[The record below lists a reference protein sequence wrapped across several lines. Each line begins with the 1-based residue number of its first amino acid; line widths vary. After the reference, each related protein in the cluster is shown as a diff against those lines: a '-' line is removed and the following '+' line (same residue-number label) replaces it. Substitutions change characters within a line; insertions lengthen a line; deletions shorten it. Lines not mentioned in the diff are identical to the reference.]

1 MKIRRFT
8 LTRIGGV
15 AVIAFLA
22 ITLADAAEL
31 SATRTATFVVATAD
45 SSDASKATADFVGD
59 GQGDQEEINKA
70 LQALPE
76 AGGSVLLMEGNYDI
90 RRVPDK
96 LGGVLIE
103 RSNVTLAGQGDST
116 RLTLAEEQNIN
127 VIRILGS
134 GIHHVVVRDLVVDAN
149 RAQNPNGKAPP
160 DLEHKHFEF
169 CGIKAYASDPR
180 VGGAEFAHDITIRNC
195 DIRNAYSLG
204 IMMEGANMRCLD
216 NNLGDCNSDCVEILG
231 GPGIIRGCQVE
242 VTGRVHVAIGSDRAN
257 DILMQG
263 NIVRVRE
270 GGNLDIGFR
279 SWSNSDRHIITGN
292 IVKVE
297 KGGKCT
303 LAMDVRGRGSVVSAN
318 NVTTWNAD
326 QPTRLKITAGNAV
339 VTGNVLENVVI
350 EVNDETGGDQPII
363 VEQNVLINSS
373 VEHKAGNLAG
383 SPARPAPKGGSDK

>member
-1 MKIRRFT
+1 MKT
-8 LTRIGGV
+8 LSIPFVRVTSLC
-15 AVIAFLA
+15 AFLA
-22 ITLADAAEL
+22 LTVTPSNAAEL
-31 SATRTATFVVATAD
+31 RPHRAATVVVATAD
-45 SSDASKATADFVGD
+45 SSERSKAAADFVGD
-59 GQGDQEEINKA
+59 GVGDQEEINAA
-70 LQALPE
+70 LRALPE
-76 AGGSVLLMEGNYDI
+76 AGGSVVLMEGHYDI
-90 RRVPDK
+90 RRVPNK

-103 RSNVTLAGQGDST
+103 QSNVTLAGQGDAT

-134 GIHHVVVRDLVVDAN
+134 GIHHVVIRDLVVDAN
-149 RAQNPNGKAPP
+149 RAQNPSGVAPP

-169 CGIKAYASDPR
+169 CGIKAYSSDPR
-180 VGGAEFAHDITIRNC
+180 IGGAEFAHDITIRNC

-216 NNLGDCNSDCVEILG
+216 NNLGDCNSDCVELLG
-231 GPGIIRGCQVE
+231 GPGIIRGCHVE

-279 SWSNSDRHIITGN
+279 SWSNSDRHIISGN

-297 KGGKCT
+297 KGGKCA

-326 QPTRLKITAGNAV
+326 NPTRLKITAGNV
-339 VTGNVLENVVI
+339 IVTGNMLENVVI
-350 EVNDETGGDQPII
+350 EVNDETGKDQPIVI
-363 VEQNVLINSS
+363 GENILQNSS
-373 VEHKAGNLAG
+373 VDLKAGRLRRVSE
-383 SPARPAPKGGSDK
+383 SPE